1 MTEDK
6 YVQRRDHCLLMAEVA
21 PTEGVRVSLLRMAQL
36 CEIEARLVEQA
47 ALRISESRAAIAKAD
62 ALLEGATDSKKVGAA
77 TGPPERQMIVLLKRL
92 PAADQGP
99 HTDRPFRATV
109 WQGHDR

>member
-21 PTEGVRVSLLRMAQL
+21 PTEGIRESLLRMAQL
-36 CEIEARLVEQA
+36 CEIEARLVNHA

-62 ALLEGATDSKKVGAA
+62 ALLGERV
-77 TGPPERQMIVLLKRL
+77 TGI
-92 PAADQGP
+92 
-99 HTDRPFRATV
+99 
-109 WQGHDR
+109 